1 MRSPT
6 WWKPVGNPCRH
17 CWSCNARHC
26 RELITGQERVLG
38 AVREFRSTITLCV
51 AGGAMLG
58 SLYSLKCQLHPVSV
72 LLVSAHCDAIVALI
86 GLVAFIRRD
95 AGARFYVLPMAAIGA
110 CISGWHYLIEWRPGL
125 DTGSCSATGPSCTD
139 IWFRSFG
146 FLTLAGMASIGFLA
160 LIVVNA
166 FGAGRRVRTAIAA
179 FFALR
184 AQWHVQQMS
193 SCALN
198 QAAINDD
205 ARN

>member
-1 MRSPT
+1 MGVVALTKYEITDMVETLSAT
-6 WWKPVGNPCRH
+6 LAVIVGVATLVIAVS
-17 CWSCNARHC
+17 W
-26 RELITGQERVLG
+26 ITGQERVLG

-58 SLYSLKCQLHPVSV
+58 SLYFSEVANYIPCRFCWFQRIAMYP
-72 LLVSAHCDAIVALI
+72 IALI

-95 AGARFYVLPMAAIGA
+95 SGARFYVLPMAAIGA

-146 FLTLAGMASIGFLA
+146 FLTLAGMALIGFLA

-166 FGAGRRVRTAIAA
+166 IPEPV
-179 FFALR
+179 
-184 AQWHVQQMS
+184 
-193 SCALN
+193 
-198 QAAINDD
+198 DE
-205 ARN
+205 

>member
-1 MRSPT
+1 MVETLSAT
-6 WWKPVGNPCRH
+6 LAVIVGVATLVIAVS
-17 CWSCNARHC
+17 W
-26 RELITGQERVLG
+26 ITGQERVLR

-58 SLYSLKCQLHPVSV
+58 SLYFSEVANYVPCRFCWFQRIAMYP
-72 LLVSAHCDAIVALI
+72 IALI

-146 FLTLAGMASIGFLA
+146 FLTLAGMALIGFLA

-166 FGAGRRVRTAIAA
+166 IPEPV
-179 FFALR
+179 
-184 AQWHVQQMS
+184 
-193 SCALN
+193 
-198 QAAINDD
+198 DE
-205 ARN
+205 

>member
-1 MRSPT
+1 MIALTKYEITDMVETLSAT
-6 WWKPVGNPCRH
+6 LAVIVGVATLVIAVS
-17 CWSCNARHC
+17 W
-26 RELITGQERVLG
+26 ITGHERVLG

-58 SLYSLKCQLHPVSV
+58 SLYFSEVANYIPCRFCWFQRIAMYP
-72 LLVSAHCDAIVALI
+72 IALI

-146 FLTLAGMASIGFLA
+146 FLTLAGMALIGFLA

-166 FGAGRRVRTAIAA
+166 IPEPV
-179 FFALR
+179 
-184 AQWHVQQMS
+184 
-193 SCALN
+193 
-198 QAAINDD
+198 DE
-205 ARN
+205 